1 MTAERQPNAMTR
13 HAGGDWLSS
22 LADGEVSAEQVDQAC
37 RQWRSDDALR
47 RDWHAYQLIGDALR
61 SDDLCVS
68 PARDAQ
74 FLHALRG
81 RLAAEPI
88 PLPSRP
94 LPVEAL
100 VPRPRRWLTPAA
112 VVAGFAVVGAS
123 VVALRPGATWST
135 GWNEPIATVQPSG
148 RDSMYRVGSA
158 SAPSMPQ
165 VGAIDGQV
173 IRDARLD
180 AYFDAHRGAAG
191 PMPSAVPGG
200 ALRSVEILV
209 PQR

>member
-1 MTAERQPNAMTR
+1 MTS
-13 HAGGDWLSS
+13 HARGDWLSS
-22 LADGEVSAEQVDQAC
+22 LADGEVSADQVDHAC
-37 RQWRSDDALR
+37 GQWRSDDSLR

-61 SDDLCVS
+61 SDDLCAS
-68 PARDAQ
+68 PVRDAQ
-74 FLHALRG
+74 FLCALRG

-94 LPVEAL
+94 LPVEGL
-100 VPRPRRWLTPAA
+100 VSRPRRWLTPAA

-123 VVALRPGATWST
+123 VVALRPGATGPT
-135 GWNEPIATVQPSG
+135 GWNEPIAAVQPSV

-158 SAPSMPQ
+158 SAPSTPQ

>member
-1 MTAERQPNAMTR
+1 MTAERQPSAMTR
-13 HAGGDWLSS
+13 HASGEWLSS
-22 LADGEVSAEQVDQAC
+22 LADGEVSADQVDQAC

-47 RDWHAYQLIGDALR
+47 RDWHAYHLIGDALR
-61 SDDLCVS
+61 SDDLSVA

-88 PLPSRP
+88 PLAPRP
-94 LPVEAL
+94 LVAD
-100 VPRPRRWLTPAA
+100 VIASRARRWLTPAA

-123 VVALRPGATWST
+123 VVALRPGATGPT
-135 GWNEPIATVQPSG
+135 GWSDPIAAVQPSTS
-148 RDSMYRVGSA
+148 DSLYRVGSA
-158 SAPSMPQ
+158 SAPAVPQ
-165 VGAIDGQV
+165 WGVVDGQV